1 MLADVK
7 KRFNCHDAPTV
18 IPGLIGLGVGETV
31 FGAATW
37 EAFGHK
43 LVEELNRRLEQNNE
57 ALEMLTVLIGDF
69 LADLVARDLLP
80 TSALAQLS
88 ASAA

>member
-37 EAFGHK
+37 EAFGHNWSK
-43 LVEELNRRLEQNNE
+43 
-57 ALEMLTVLIGDF
+57 
-69 LADLVARDLLP
+69 
-80 TSALAQLS
+80 S
-88 ASAA
+88 

>member
-1 MLADVK
+1 M
-7 KRFNCHDAPTV
+7 
-18 IPGLIGLGVGETV
+18 GGVWTQ
-31 FGAATW
+31 
-37 EAFGHK
+37 

-57 ALEMLTVLIGDF
+57 ALEMPTVLIGDF